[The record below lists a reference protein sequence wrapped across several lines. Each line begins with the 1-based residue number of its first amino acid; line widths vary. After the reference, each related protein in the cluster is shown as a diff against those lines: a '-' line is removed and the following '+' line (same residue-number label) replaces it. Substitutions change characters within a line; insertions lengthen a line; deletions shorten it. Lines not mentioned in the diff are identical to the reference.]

1 MDASHPT
8 QRSLNKRP
16 LMKTVLAGVLA
27 GACLV
32 GGLARVPV
40 AAARGSEADR
50 AKLEDRDHRKRRR
63 RVIAKGAKWLA
74 AQQSVGGSWG
84 DTKAVIAITS
94 LSILALMSTGSTDG
108 RGPYGRHVRRGI
120 DFLLKLIEQ
129 KPAESEWPA
138 GYFEHAGDTA
148 SRMHGQGYA
157 TLALASALGT
167 ATSAGRVGASRHE
180 RIRKVLVKAVECCE
194 LAQTP
199 TGGYGYKPTRSAVHE
214 GSVTVAVAQGL
225 RAARD
230 VGVVIDRAVVDR
242 GLRYLRNSQK
252 EDGSFRYSTSQDT
265 SSYALTAAALS
276 AFFLFGQ
283 YEDGEKRLVSRG
295 IKAMRR
301 YINDDG
307 PRHRWYYYGHFYA
320 AWACWQ
326 KDGHTWDP
334 NRSLWGW
341 WQKKIY
347 RDLMVRQINDG
358 SFEREQGKFVDFGD
372 QLTTAF
378 AILTLSIPDEGLPIF
393 QR

>member
-1 MDASHPT
+1 MDPSHPT
-8 QRSLNKRP
+8 PRSLTRTI
-16 LMKTVLAGVLA
+16 LVGVLA
-27 GACLV
+27 GACLL
-32 GGLARVPV
+32 GGLVRVPV
-40 AAARGSEADR
+40 AAARGSGELER
-50 AKLEDRDHRKRRR
+50 AKLEDKDHRKRRR

-74 AQQSVGGSWG
+74 STQSAEGSWG
-84 DTKAVIAITS
+84 ETNAVIAVTS

-108 RGPYGRHVRRGI
+108 RGPYGRNVRRGI
-120 DFLLKLIEQ
+120 DYLLKLIEL
-129 KPAESEWPA
+129 KAEESEWHE
-138 GYFEHAGDTA
+138 GYFERPNDTA

-180 RIRKVLVKAVECCE
+180 RIRKVLVKAVACCE
-194 LAQTP
+194 LAQTS
-199 TGGYGYKPTRSAVHE
+199 TGGYGYKPTRSAMHE
-214 GSVTVAVAQGL
+214 GSVTVAVAQGM

-230 VGVVIDRAVVDR
+230 VGVVIDRVVVDK

-252 EDGSFRYSTSQDT
+252 KDGSFRYSTSQDT

-283 YEDGEKRLVSRG
+283 YEDGEKHLVSRG
-295 IKAMRR
+295 IKALRR
-301 YINDDG
+301 YIDKDG
-307 PRHRWYYYGHFYA
+307 TKHRWYYYGHFYA

-341 WQKKIY
+341 WQKIILK
-347 RDLMVRQINDG
+347 DLMGKQTSNG
-358 SFEREQGKFVDFGD
+358 SFELEQGKFVDFGP

-378 AILTLSIPDEGLPIF
+378 AILTLSIPDEVLPIF